1 MQLSY
6 AIVLLVLSLIIIAV
20 AIRSDLLRNTVFN
33 RQTFDALATTAN
45 PKPSFSLAKTQ
56 LAFWTVIVIGSYIYV
71 VFFAAGSLNMA
82 VEISG
87 VNLTLLGIAAG
98 TTVVGKAIDGSQQNN
113 TATASTTTAQQ
124 NHPAKGFF
132 FLDIISDET
141 GVSIHR
147 LQNVLWT
154 IVVGGVYIVYVST
167 KCALPDEKV
176 ITSVLLGLMGV
187 SSAAYLGV
195 KTTENTAP
203 QPQPQP
209 NPDPNPN
216 PNP

>member
-20 AIRSDLLRNTVFN
+20 AIRSDLLRNTVFDK
-33 RQTFDALATTAN
+33 QTFNALATTTD

-56 LAFWTVIVIGSYIYV
+56 LAFWTVIVMGSYIYV
-71 VFFAAGSLNMA
+71 AFFTDSKL
-82 VEISG
+82 VVDISG
-87 VNLTLLGIAAG
+87 VNLTLMGIAAG

-154 IVVGGVYIVYVST
+154 IVVGGVYIISVST
-167 KCALPDEKV
+167 KSAMPDGTV

-203 QPQPQP
+203 QPQPNADKP
-209 NPDPNPN
+209 
-216 PNP
+216 